1 MPKAVL
7 EFNLPEEQAEFKIAL
22 EGNATRTVLWELDNM
37 LRGMV
42 KYEDKDTVDI
52 VWLRETLGQLM
63 QERGISLYE

>member
-1 MPKAVL
+1 MPKAIL
-7 EFNLPEEQAEFKIAL
+7 QFDLPEEQAEFQIAM

-42 KYEDKDTVDI
+42 KYEDKDTVNI

>member
-7 EFNLPEEQAEFKIAL
+7 EFNLPEEEAEFQIAL
-22 EGNATRTVLWELDNM
+22 TGNAARTVLWELDNM

-42 KYEDKDTVDI
+42 KYEDKDTI
-52 VWLRETLGQLM
+52 NINTLREILGQLM